1 MSSPG
6 TPSGQGVYSSVPQ
19 YEYSDYLKLPE
30 DMGANDGASWDN
42 FQLNLGIATNYGLS
56 LVENNFSVNT
66 TGSSLGMNYLLNTN
80 TLCNAIDIIDA
91 CGNPTKVTR
100 YSYIQNNNPN
110 TGIIGSMISDIE
122 KGFNPNNLELAF
134 TPSIDCQKISVYTL
148 DQNNNTGIGTAWVA
162 TKEIDAIDAC
172 NFSNGINPVNGIK
185 CRESFVN
192 YSDSK
197 YDKYMI
203 YPNKKQKEKDMIE
216 SVYLTGLM
224 VFGLYLVYCFMKK
237 NN

>member
-6 TPSGQGVYSSVPQ
+6 TPSGQGIYSSVPQ
-19 YEYSDYLKLPE
+19 YNYSDYVNQPE
-30 DMGANDGASWDN
+30 NLGANSGASWNN
-42 FQLNLGIATNYGLS
+42 FQTNLKIGENYTLS
-56 LVENNFSVNT
+56 LLENNFSTNKT
-66 TGSSLGMNYLLNTN
+66 RSSLGMNYILNTN
-80 TLCNAIDIIDA
+80 TICNAIDILDA

-100 YSYIQNNNPN
+100 YTYIKNNNPE

-134 TPSIDCQKISVYTL
+134 TPSIDCQKASLYTI
-148 DQNNNTGIGTAWVA
+148 DENNNIGIGNAWIA
-162 TKEIDAIDAC
+162 TKELDGINAC
-172 NFSNGINPVNGIK
+172 SFSNRVNPVNRTK
-185 CRESFVN
+185 CNESFVN
-192 YSDSK
+192 YSDSS

-203 YPNKKQKEKDMIE
+203 YPNKKKEKDMIE